1 VSHAEFQAR
10 LTAACGLAWR
20 RVAWGI
26 SVALGRRGPPL
37 DCPDGRGLVCG
48 LPPLPLR
55 ALLGLR
61 SSAGPPS
68 GRSAR
73 RPTLRLMAAAPEVN
87 ALVLPPPP
95 GLPGLPGPAVSAAL
109 AGPAPTA
116 LGSQS
121 CPGALGAPRPCAL
134 GAPLFLGAPA
144 APAWAGAPAW
154 SYPEQSR
161 RTSSGQGQKRPR
173 LAPGGGSSGKY
184 SSSYTCYAKLPAQ
197 RKLEILAS
205 LEPVQFNALYM
216 STASLLEIDTC
227 LYVATGKL
235 PHCKLDY
242 LERERNLQVLGVE
255 YMRRGCNLRGRDRQ
269 DCCAAVQSQQ
279 PDVWSLLV
287 AGSQYH
293 GAGAWAGAPS
303 TGSHPLT
310 GATPAA
316 GGPNLGAAAAAARRT
331 GAAAVRLVPAPNGR
345 RLLTDGVASKWLEA
359 GKPWQL
365 VLDHTGALL
374 LSDGQALL
382 PAAAVLA
389 SPAAPPACAPEQQL
403 VKPMQLAQP
412 LKGPP
417 GDESVAR
424 AAQDAP
430 SPGAPGAPQVELLT
444 CRSGRPFLV
453 DRESGES
460 RVLHRRGSGGSDDWI
475 LLTTQDGRQFLDDL
489 AGVFP
494 KMPATAALAAPLI
507 QPAAAA
513 KASPGAPGAPVS
525 HSELGASEADG
536 GARDAPAGAGR
547 LRVPSAPPTPPR
559 KDLLDFPPKPPPAS
573 ESD

>member
-1 VSHAEFQAR
+1 MV
-10 LTAACGLAWR
+10 
-20 RVAWGI
+20 
-26 SVALGRRGPPL
+26 RGWSGW
-37 DCPDGRGLVCG
+37 CQLVGCHRFLSG
-48 LPPLPLR
+48 
-55 ALLGLR
+55 R
-61 SSAGPPS
+61 SSAFHSFAGPPS

-109 AGPAPTA
+109 AGPAATA

-121 CPGALGAPRPCAL
+121 SPGALGAPHPCAL

-144 APAWAGAPAW
+144 VPAWAGAPAW
-154 SYPEQSR
+154 SFQEPAR
-161 RTSSGQGQKRPR
+161 RTSGQGQKRPR
-173 LAPGGGSSGKY
+173 PAPGGGSSGKF

-197 RKLEILAS
+197 HKLEILAS

-216 STASLLEIDTC
+216 STASLLEIDAC
-227 LYVATGKL
+227 LCVATGKL

-242 LERERNLQVLGVE
+242 LERDRNLQVLGME
-255 YMRRGCNLRGRDRQ
+255 YVRRGCNLRGRDRQ
-269 DCCAAVQSQQ
+269 ACCAAVQSQQ

-310 GATPAA
+310 SATLAA
-316 GGPNLGAAAAAARRT
+316 GEPNLGAAAAARGT
-331 GAAAVRLVPAPNGR
+331 GAAAVRLVPAPNGHH
-345 RLLTDGVASKWLEA
+345 LLTDGVASKWLEA

-403 VKPMQLAQP
+403 VKPTQLAQP

-424 AAQDAP
+424 AAQ
-430 SPGAPGAPQVELLT
+430 E
-444 CRSGRPFLV
+444 
-453 DRESGES
+453 
-460 RVLHRRGSGGSDDWI
+460 
-475 LLTTQDGRQFLDDL
+475 
-489 AGVFP
+489 
-494 KMPATAALAAPLI
+494 
-507 QPAAAA
+507 
-513 KASPGAPGAPVS
+513 
-525 HSELGASEADG
+525 
-536 GARDAPAGAGR
+536 
-547 LRVPSAPPTPPR
+547 PPR
-559 KDLLDFPPKPPPAS
+559 PARQARRKWS
-573 ESD
+573 C